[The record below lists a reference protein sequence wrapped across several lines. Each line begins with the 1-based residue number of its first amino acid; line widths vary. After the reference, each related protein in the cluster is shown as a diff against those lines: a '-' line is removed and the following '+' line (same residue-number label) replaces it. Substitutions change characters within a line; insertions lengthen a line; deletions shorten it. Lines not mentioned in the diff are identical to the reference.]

1 MPDLSQFGT
10 PAAPPQQA
18 PQQPSGVDLSQFG
31 TPAAPPSTTDNTDFS
46 DDRLANAIAD
56 QITLKL
62 VPNWKLSSPAAPEPA
77 FIPPPD
83 LVGKWNGTLQTYRS
97 STPFHLEVS
106 PSGEVRVNLG
116 NQLGTI
122 LDQVSFQDGTL
133 YGMFK
138 GDIDL
143 PEAARR
149 PYVLSINLKLRDG
162 KVLNGA
168 ITARATGA
176 GTMPA
181 YDVSLPGEAI
191 PQSIRVEKGAFVL
204 AQWAELRK

>member
-1 MPDLSQFGT
+1 VLS
-10 PAAPPQQA
+10 
-18 PQQPSGVDLSQFG
+18 
-31 TPAAPPSTTDNTDFS
+31 NS

-116 NQLGTI
+116 NRLGTI

-181 YDVSLPGEAI
+181 YNVSLPGEAI